1 MSEADGPETAP
12 QHHFPAVQVRADPM
26 LLIVSAA
33 VLYVL
38 RETASVCVPVLISI
52 LLAYA
57 LEPLVAVL
65 VRWRMP
71 RPAAA
76 ILIYALLGIGV
87 ALVARGVRDDAAGF
101 LRSLP
106 RTVDEIRDAV
116 VDAGRGASQNTGV
129 LDRLRRAS
137 AAEQHAAPAAPAPA
151 GVRRVT
157 VQQRPFDM
165 RAYLRRG
172 ASAAIDAG
180 IGTLVVIVL
189 TFLLLVAGDLFK
201 RKIVRLAGPHFE
213 RRKITVE
220 VIHAV
225 DLQIERYLVVRLLI
239 SVLVAVGTG
248 VGVWL
253 IGLDNAVVWG
263 VVAGVLNVLP
273 FAGPAVA
280 IALIAIA
287 AFLQFRS
294 VETTVAAAVVASVVA
309 FIEGN
314 FLTPWLTSRACELN
328 TVAVFVSLLFWGWV
342 WGIWGLVLA
351 IPIMVAIKAAAD
363 QIEPLHAIAELL
375 GQ

>member
-1 MSEADGPETAP
+1 
-12 QHHFPAVQVRADPM
+12 
-26 LLIVSAA
+26 
-33 VLYVL
+33 
-38 RETASVCVPVLISI
+38 
-52 LLAYA
+52 
-57 LEPLVAVL
+57 
-65 VRWRMP
+65 
-71 RPAAA
+71 
-76 ILIYALLGIGV
+76 
-87 ALVARGVRDDAAGF
+87 
-101 LRSLP
+101 
-106 RTVDEIRDAV
+106 
-116 VDAGRGASQNTGV
+116 
-129 LDRLRRAS
+129 
-137 AAEQHAAPAAPAPA
+137 
-151 GVRRVT
+151 
-157 VQQRPFDM
+157 
-165 RAYLRRG
+165 
-172 ASAAIDAG
+172 
-180 IGTLVVIVL
+180 VL

-294 VETTVAAAVVASVVA
+294 VETTMAAAVVASVVA